1 MKEIFKGGRGEG
13 ELGRGGRNGVEVETC
28 MFIHEKLSPLVVG
41 AHPRLP
47 LDLKVVAIYLC
58 SKRS

>member
-1 MKEIFKGGRGEG
+1 MKKGFKGGVGKGGWGEG
-13 ELGRGGRNGVEVETC
+13 GGMGVEVETC